1 MLRIIYSFIMGGGN
15 VASIR
20 INSITEEVQSC

>member
-1 MLRIIYSFIMGGGN
+1 MLRIIYSFIMGGN